1 MLLGDILFR
10 IPDPFL
16 LTSSVK
22 LRLASQLD
30 LSLSFKGL
38 APLQILVG
46 GVVVGVGIVWVGNEG
61 PVIIAEIRVIGRS
74 SGVLRL
80 LPTEEFSVTGGG
92 FSFAGSTFSGN
103 RPGVG
108 VLETPVAVVN
118 WSIVPH
124 RLQVWLEGRLGEGAD
139 PTYPQ
144 RYIHA
149 VQHLGGVL
157 EDPAN
162 APKFPE

>member
-22 LRLASQLD
+22 LRLASQLE
-30 LSLSFKGL
+30 LSLSFEGL
-38 APLQILVG
+38 VPLQILV
-46 GVVVGVGIVWVGNEG
+46 GVVVGVGIVWVGDEG
-61 PVIIAEIRVIGRS
+61 PVVIAEIRVMGGS

-92 FSFAGSTFSGN
+92 FSFAGSTFSSN
-103 RPGVG
+103 RPGIR
-108 VLETPVAVVN
+108 VLETPVAVAGGCVAVVN

-124 RLQVWLEGRLGEGAD
+124 RWRG
-139 PTYPQ
+139 
-144 RYIHA
+144 
-149 VQHLGGVL
+149 
-157 EDPAN
+157 
-162 APKFPE
+162 